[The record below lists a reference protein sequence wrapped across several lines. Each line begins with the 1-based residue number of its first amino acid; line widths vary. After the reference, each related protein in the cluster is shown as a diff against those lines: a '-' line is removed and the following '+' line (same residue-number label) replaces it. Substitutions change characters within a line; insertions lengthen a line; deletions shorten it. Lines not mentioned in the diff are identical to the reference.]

1 MADRYDKH
9 SGYAFSQAFR
19 NTPLVELK
27 ARYASGERPHV
38 FAYCGIPFRPHH
50 GFDDEIETLS
60 WLLSTDFEDPT
71 GDLWLFV
78 AGTSNAAEYVK
89 TAMKIRPRLQTDPI
103 AANAITNLDMKMLEA
118 AAEIGGWKNDYIVTL
133 ERLPFAQ
140 KGSPVHEQ
148 WLQMRTKLLA
158 NRGHSEGTYLRWKLE
173 NGLA

>member
-89 TAMKIRPRLQTDPI
+89 TAMK
-103 AANAITNLDMKMLEA
+103 MLEA
-118 AAEIGGWKNDYIVTL
+118 VAEIGGWKNDYIVTL
-133 ERLPFAQ
+133 ERLPFDQ
-140 KGSPVHEQ
+140 KGSPVHKQ